1 LSQLDQVDEPPDLM
15 CLWCRLA
22 GLDQVAPKRWM
33 DTYLA
38 AFGIAG
44 SVRLMSLDWDF
55 VQYQQQGLDL
65 ELLTPRQRS

>member
-1 LSQLDQVDEPPDLM
+1 VDQVDEPPDLM
-15 CLWCRLA
+15 GLWCRLA

-33 DTYLA
+33 DAYLA
-38 AFGIAG
+38 AFAIAG

-55 VQYQQQGLDL
+55 VQFQQQGLDL